1 MGEDNP
7 ISILLERR
15 SLLLLKDSMYH
26 DYQHCIEEFHKDVL
40 TDSIVNFK
48 NTSQQYSLGDVL
60 ERSTR
65 VSLTIRH
72 VPKTTKLKIN
82 LAR

>member
-1 MGEDNP
+1 MDEDKP
-7 ISILLERR
+7 IAILLERR

-26 DYQHCIEEFHKDVL
+26 DYQHCIEDLHKDVL
-40 TDSIVNFK
+40 SDSIVNFE
-48 NTSQQYSLGDVL
+48 NTRQQYSVGDVL

-65 VSLTIRH
+65 ISLTIRH